1 TLVCTW
7 GGTPDAPTGV
17 ITFSPGVTDFPSTE
31 PIEFTATGEL
41 GGGEGCTGVL
51 TFRGVADPGT
61 SCLVGM
67 PLHAT
72 ATGFPPI
79 AYVEGTIGVVG
90 TARPL
95 AVPLLALQ
103 REGALGARLEG
114 HRARAPLAPARLPRP
129 ARPLD
134 DGAEGAA
141 GPRARRRDDP
151 RLDAQNRA
159 PRAPAARAGALP
171 G

>member
-1 TLVCTW
+1 MGTGRHSIAVAVVALALVQATASRAAPDRGTLVCTW

-72 ATGFPPI
+72 ATGCPPI
-79 AYVEGTIGVVG
+79 AYVAAHIRLVG
-90 TARPL
+90 HP
-95 AVPLLALQ
+95 P
-103 REGALGARLEG
+103 
-114 HRARAPLAPARLPRP
+114 
-129 ARPLD
+129 
-134 DGAEGAA
+134 
-141 GPRARRRDDP
+141 
-151 RLDAQNRA
+151 
-159 PRAPAARAGALP
+159 
-171 G
+171 